1 MIMKIS
7 STCYSCIVN
16 ITSHPVQQFLRC
28 IIILE
33 YTVPAGL
40 TYKSLSFFCCQ
51 NEVPEANK
59 ASEPKVPDTSLL
71 QQVTQVL
78 GEIVPHNLS
87 AELTEGAGGP
97 QIVVQGADQTG
108 SEFKITLAQQLLLA
122 QHLLNQVQTQRL
134 GRNGG
139 GAGDSDQEGEQ
150 PQITTGRFLR
160 GLRKRV

>member
-1 MIMKIS
+1 MKVTSIC
-7 STCYSCIVN
+7 STVRCF
-16 ITSHPVQQFLRC
+16 TSHPVQQIQRFTRTLH
-28 IIILE
+28 
-33 YTVPAGL
+33 YTISASPTVAFS
-40 TYKSLSFFCCQ
+40 SLCCQ
-51 NEVPEANK
+51 NEVPDATK

-87 AELTEGAGGP
+87 AELTDGAGGP
-97 QIVVQGADQTG
+97 QIVVQGADHTG

-139 GAGDSDQEGEQ
+139 GAGDGDQETEQ
-150 PQITTGRFLR
+150 PQITTGSFLNF
-160 GLRKRV
+160 

>member
-1 MIMKIS
+1 
-7 STCYSCIVN
+7 
-16 ITSHPVQQFLRC
+16 LRC
-28 IIILE
+28 Q
-33 YTVPAGL
+33 
-40 TYKSLSFFCCQ
+40 S
-51 NEVPEANK
+51 EVPDATK
-59 ASEPKVPDTSLL
+59 ASEPKIPETSLL

-134 GRNGG
+134 ERNGG
-139 GAGDSDQEGEQ
+139 GAEEGDQEIEQ
-150 PQITTGRFLR
+150 PQITTGRFLSD
-160 GLRKRV
+160 

>member
-1 MIMKIS
+1 M
-7 STCYSCIVN
+7 
-16 ITSHPVQQFLRC
+16 
-28 IIILE
+28 
-33 YTVPAGL
+33 
-40 TYKSLSFFCCQ
+40 CCQ
-51 NEVPEANK
+51 NEVSDATK
-59 ASEPKVPDTSLL
+59 ATEPKVPDTSLL

-134 GRNGG
+134 GRSGG
-139 GAGDSDQEGEQ
+139 GAGDGDQETEQ
-150 PQITTGRFLR
+150 PQITTGRFLT
-160 GLRKRV
+160 V

>member
-1 MIMKIS
+1 MILKIS
-7 STCYSCIVN
+7 STCYSFIVN

-51 NEVPEANK
+51 NEVPEVNK

-139 GAGDSDQEGEQ
+139 GAEDSDQEGEQ
-150 PQITTGRFLR
+150 PQITTGKFLR
-160 GLRKRV
+160 G